1 MSLKMKI
8 SGLILLGRGWR
19 AKECFCEGH
28 NEHLSARLSAFISKY
43 KRLKN
48 HPFTVG

>member
-1 MSLKMKI
+1 MKI
-8 SGLILLGRGWR
+8 SGLNLLGRGWR
-19 AKECFCEGH
+19 AKGCFCEGH
-28 NEHLSARLSAFISKY
+28 NEQLRARLSDFLSKY